1 MLGVLEAFLFEPPT
15 TIVHGDLRSANVMF
29 PKGNKDR
36 NARCSIIDWGGLMQG
51 KGVFDVA
58 YLLGTGMSAE
68 IRNANEIKILQ
79 HYYCEL
85 DAAGA
90 NLDQYSFDDL
100 VKDYRIC
107 LWLAAA
113 LYAIPN
119 IYDRGTVTDENETA
133 AEEVRSTLRRNLQP
147 ILDEEV
153 FYRKM

>member
-1 MLGVLEAFLFEPPT
+1 M
-15 TIVHGDLRSANVMF
+15 
-29 PKGNKDR
+29 
-36 NARCSIIDWGGLMQG
+36 
-51 KGVFDVA
+51 FDVA

-107 LWLAAA
+107 LGS
-113 LYAIPN
+113 P
-119 IYDRGTVTDENETA
+119 
-133 AEEVRSTLRRNLQP
+133 LRCMQSRTFTIVVL
-147 ILDEEV
+147 
-153 FYRKM
+153 

>member
-1 MLGVLEAFLFEPPT
+1 
-15 TIVHGDLRSANVMF
+15 
-29 PKGNKDR
+29 
-36 NARCSIIDWGGLMQG
+36 MQG

-100 VKDYRIC
+100 VKDYRMS
-107 LWLAAA
+107 LAAAA

-119 IYDRGTVTDENETA
+119 ITIV
-133 AEEVRSTLRRNLQP
+133 VL
-147 ILDEEV
+147 
-153 FYRKM
+153 